1 MQYCILGMLLK
12 CAQCLSDTQW
22 PCCSNLGGV
31 RKVQTGLNVIFLLLF
46 ATFLEHFCYDEYNVR
61 FINLKGLSLS
71 TSDFSSLCCFMY
83 FMDGPF
89 ANPDPEDDGREPL
102 EQDDAFLD
110 QLRGVAHTHEPE
122 YDRASNEG
130 LRILC

>member
-1 MQYCILGMLLK
+1 M
-12 CAQCLSDTQW
+12 
-22 PCCSNLGGV
+22 
-31 RKVQTGLNVIFLLLF
+31 
-46 ATFLEHFCYDEYNVR
+46 
-61 FINLKGLSLS
+61 
-71 TSDFSSLCCFMY
+71 CCFMY

-110 QLRGVAHTHEPE
+110 QLRGVAHTHKPE

-130 LRILC
+130 LRRFHNYGEGPHSGLLLVVSTY